1 MEADGEIYWAICNRE
16 GSINECGEIA
26 ITVFNENSS
35 SSQCEPDSAIQEV
48 GKGTE
53 EGGRKTSGNRRN
65 QRMGGR
71 KNLE

>member
-1 MEADGEIYWAICNRE
+1 MAVCDR
-16 GSINECGEIA
+16 GSGINECSEIV

-35 SSQCEPDSAIQEV
+35 GSQCEPDSAIQGA

-71 KNLE
+71 KNHE